1 VKAQKRLTQNY
12 ENNQIAK
19 HNESRNGGMEGNF
32 STVIGE
38 IKRQMWP
45 ISRGRSG
52 FMSELYA
59 RPRLSTNPHCFFLHN
74 GNFLVIDL
82 V

>member
-1 VKAQKRLTQNY
+1 
-12 ENNQIAK
+12 
-19 HNESRNGGMEGNF
+19 MEGNF